1 MDLVLKVTAALESAQ
16 GYRNCHINVNNKI
29 TLMKKKL
36 YFSSDIDLEL
46 E

>member
-1 MDLVLKVTAALESAQ
+1 MDLVLKVTAALKSLQRDTEM
-16 GYRNCHINVNNKI
+16 VKI

>member
-1 MDLVLKVTAALESAQ
+1 MLTIQLGIKND
-16 GYRNCHINVNNKI
+16 HITIKIEHQHYIILI